1 MDKNAIKK
9 YAVWART
16 ELIERVRQR
25 ALKYEVAADADA
37 NADSAS
43 GKVLTDIEKTQR
55 AAGIAL
61 CGEKA
66 MSM

>member
-43 GKVLTDIEKTQR
+43 GKVLTDIEKT
-55 AAGIAL
+55 
-61 CGEKA
+61 
-66 MSM
+66 